1 MEMLGQERAT
11 VTFPLNSKR
20 LQLHQL
26 QKIAA
31 ALDLPTT
38 ALGSDLLVIVSWKL
52 CDIKH
57 EPSNVQVVATKLRKE
72 KNCHCR
78 IWMVYFL
85 RVPVFKE
92 ELSRESPASG
102 SEVSVPVLES
112 GSSRTSPIPYS
123 G

>member
-1 MEMLGQERAT
+1 MLGQERAT

-38 ALGSDLLVIVSWKL
+38 ASGSDLLVIVSGKL

-57 EPSNVQVVATKLRKE
+57 EPSNVQVVATKTEEGEELSLQD
-72 KNCHCR
+72 
-78 IWMVYFL
+78 MDGVFL
-85 RVPVFKE
+85 RVPVLK
-92 ELSRESPASG
+92 ELSRGSSAPG
-102 SEVSVPVLES
+102 SEVPVPVLES
-112 GSSRTSPIPYS
+112 GSSKTSPVPYS